1 MLTSMCVCVCVAMH
15 SQHACTHLGHTC
27 PISRAGYTVL
37 STQRI
42 MVMNMTTMMVA
53 GRTTQGRVE
62 ASASTRRC
70 TSSRAISRFGIE
82 NCQREREREGE
93 REERK
98 GGRDREERERD
109 NMRERMCVSVARL
122 CHSDTQAA
130 QAQALLQSSALSL
143 PLFPPMPLSLS
154 LSLPPIPTHSG
165 PLSLFLP
172 HTFSAQ
178 TPWSH
183 RVTVLVV
190 FVRVVVM
197 GLLIIRG
204 VSRIF
209 VMVLLHLLQF
219 VVMLCGMFGL
229 LCHDRNYHAFIIIK

>member
-154 LSLPPIPTHSG
+154 LSLFLPSPPTLALSPSSSPTHSL
-165 PLSLFLP
+165 PKHHRLTASLFLLCL
-172 HTFSAQ
+172 SASSS
-178 TPWSH
+178 WD
-183 RVTVLVV
+183 
-190 FVRVVVM
+190 
-197 GLLIIRG
+197 
-204 VSRIF
+204 
-209 VMVLLHLLQF
+209 
-219 VVMLCGMFGL
+219 C
-229 LCHDRNYHAFIIIK
+229 